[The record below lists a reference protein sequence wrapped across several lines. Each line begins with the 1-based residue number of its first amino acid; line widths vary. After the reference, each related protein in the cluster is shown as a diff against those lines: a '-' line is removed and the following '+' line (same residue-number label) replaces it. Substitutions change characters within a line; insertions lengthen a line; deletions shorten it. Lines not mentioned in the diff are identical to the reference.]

1 MTTRFFLVIVMLVA
15 LFGAWQ
21 YLGYEHAL
29 STQSKLDAI
38 SKLSVYAYIADST
51 KVQSI
56 LTEIKP
62 IPAVRSVIY
71 ETASE
76 AANELVTAYD
86 LPLSEEMIAD
96 YKLPAVITISF
107 EPNIQA
113 LKSKPLVLD
122 ILRSHISEADIDS
135 QATAYNSLLDELKV
149 LNRRSIVFHIF
160 TSIVLLLIFVF
171 SRLSYEL
178 HTLLLSKGKHHT
190 VVDIIRHHKQ
200 GVEHTWSMLLI
211 PLPISIAG
219 YFGFIYL
226 QHLPMLVPYWVFLA
240 QLAAAFIGTLIT
252 HFTLHTFEHEVA
264 LAERPVQII
273 NPNAAPTLVESEDE
287 TQPS

>member
-1 MTTRFFLVIVMLVA
+1 MTTRFFLIIIMLVA

-21 YLGYEHAL
+21 YLGYEHAI
-29 STQSKLDAI
+29 SSQSKLDAI
-38 SKLSVYAYIADST
+38 SKLSVFAYIADST

-56 LTEIKP
+56 LEEIKP
-62 IPAVRSVIY
+62 IPAVKSVTY
-71 ETASE
+71 ETSAE
-76 AANELVTAYD
+76 AANELITAYD

-96 YKLPAVITISF
+96 YQLPAVITINF
-107 EPNIQA
+107 EPNTQA

-122 ILRSHISEADIDS
+122 ILRGYISEADIDS
-135 QATAYNSLLDELKV
+135 QATAYNSLLDELNLV
-149 LNRRSIVFHIF
+149 NRRGIAFHVFAGI
-160 TSIVLLLIFVF
+160 LLLMIFVF

-178 HTLLLSKGKHHT
+178 HTLLLNKGKHHT
-190 VVDIIRHHKQ
+190 VVDVIRHHKQ

-211 PLPISIAG
+211 PLPISVAG
-219 YFGFIYL
+219 YFALMYFKK
-226 QHLPMLVPYWVFLA
+226 LPMLVPYWVFLV

-273 NPNAAPTLVESEDE
+273 NPNAEPTLVESEDE